1 MLCGKYG
8 WSIFE
13 ISLFCNHMCQRATN
27 LNTLA
32 LLKVR
37 STLSREM
44 WLQLTRLALT
54 PFLIIISLSLAS
66 VVLILR
72 FLLWFLVTDQAF
84 IYLGGL

>member
-1 MLCGKYG
+1 
-8 WSIFE
+8 
-13 ISLFCNHMCQRATN
+13 MCQRATN

-72 FLLWFLVTDQAF
+72 VILCFLVTDQAF